1 MTQNFYSRPIQ
12 DVLKAIQKYY
22 NILVV
27 FHPSEP
33 SEKRIYVT
41 QSFNPTQNMV
51 YFHTLNAKDITHLI
65 DTNVLTQY
73 VGNQLSQ
80 DNEFLQRQTLQS
92 QIDVV
97 PDRQIQLSPDFAWE
111 WHLQS

>member
-1 MTQNFYSRPIQ
+1 MTQNFYSRSIQ
-12 DVLKAIQKYY
+12 DILKAIQKYY
-22 NILVV
+22 NILIV

-33 SEKRIYVT
+33 SQKRIYVT
-41 QSFNPTQNMV
+41 QSFSPVQNMI
-51 YFHTLNAKDITHLI
+51 YFHTLIGKDITHLI

-80 DNEFLQRQTLQS
+80 DNEFLQRQTLQT
-92 QIDVV
+92 QIETVSNK
-97 PDRQIQLSPDFAWE
+97 QIQLSPDFAWE